1 MSEGVLIT
9 DALDK
14 ILETSWAI
22 LVAVLPLFGQG
33 RRGCDGF
40 LGVFY
45 DLVLVFVFAL

>member
-22 LVAVLPLFGQG
+22 LVAVLPL
-33 RRGCDGF
+33 RA
-40 LGVFY
+40 
-45 DLVLVFVFAL
+45 VLDKEREDVMAF